1 MANDRKSLVGGAD
14 LRNGA
19 VWLALFFITA
29 LVTWNIFKVESQQAQ
44 KRQDLAALQHVKLGL
59 FNVDSWKEIVA
70 EVVTDK
76 VESFDLNANSR
87 NELDQKIQSL
97 LWTIIS
103 DLERNYHAENSSSLF
118 GVVRNI
124 GSDILGVFEQMRRDV
139 PEFSRRVVDFLDDPS
154 NREAL
159 RNYIIDSIARYA
171 DSTFGQT
178 DYAEV
183 DQILEKHSV
192 SSGNRISRIEE
203 CVDFLEKELERVEDA
218 RGLFNWAAL
227 MVFILTLVA
236 MYQFL
241 APGVEFKLATA
252 TILMWLLVGI
262 NAPMLLIEARIS
274 SLEFFFAG
282 TSVSFSNQVLFF
294 KSKSILE
301 VVGLLLFSG
310 NGMGTFLAGF
320 GVLLFSIII
329 PLLKL
334 GASFF
339 WTPSALWGQS
349 KFGRLLLFHSS
360 KWAMADVMVVAIF
373 LSMLGFDGM
382 LKDQVESLGQSSTHL
397 EVLTTANSTLLPG
410 FFAFFAFAFGS
421 CLLSDRLQKVSR
433 GI

>member
-1 MANDRKSLVGGAD
+1 
-14 LRNGA
+14 
-19 VWLALFFITA
+19 
-29 LVTWNIFKVESQQAQ
+29 
-44 KRQDLAALQHVKLGL
+44 
-59 FNVDSWKEIVA
+59 
-70 EVVTDK
+70 
-76 VESFDLNANSR
+76 
-87 NELDQKIQSL
+87 
-97 LWTIIS
+97 
-103 DLERNYHAENSSSLF
+103 
-118 GVVRNI
+118 
-124 GSDILGVFEQMRRDV
+124 
-139 PEFSRRVVDFLDDPS
+139 
-154 NREAL
+154 
-159 RNYIIDSIARYA
+159 
-171 DSTFGQT
+171 
-178 DYAEV
+178 
-183 DQILEKHSV
+183 
-192 SSGNRISRIEE
+192 
-203 CVDFLEKELERVEDA
+203 
-218 RGLFNWAAL
+218 

-421 CLLSDRLQKVSR
+421 CLLSHRLQKVSC